1 MVQVPISQGAGIAVY
16 FVAMTGI
23 GLLDVKL
30 LSMAAERTFVL
41 AEPYLTGPPRLP
53 LIEQRRIDAT
63 LSLPPLPRGDKER
76 VAALE
81 APALPAN
88 VLAARLDFIERADL
102 TERASTH
109 IASAADALEPSSQPS
124 SIAVRVYGYR
134 PVKRKAVHSSSRYAA
149 VTARDV
155 FNREFGVLSV
165 ASQ

>member
-1 MVQVPISQGAGIAVY
+1 MVQVPVSQGAGVIVY

-41 AEPYLTGPPRLP
+41 AQPYLTGPPRLP

-63 LSLPPLPRGDKER
+63 LSLPPLPRADKER

-102 TERASTH
+102 TEPASAH
-109 IASAADALEPSSQPS
+109 IASAVPSSRPS
-124 SIAVRVYGYR
+124 SIAVRVHGYR
-134 PVKRKAVHSSSRYAA
+134 TVKLRAVHSSSRYAA
-149 VTARDV
+149 VSARDV

>member
-1 MVQVPISQGAGIAVY
+1 MVQVPIGQGARIAVY

-41 AEPYLTGPPRLP
+41 AQPYLTGPPRLP

-63 LSLPPLPRGDKER
+63 LSIPPLPRGDKER

-102 TERASTH
+102 TEPASTH
-109 IASAADALEPSSQPS
+109 IASAVPSSQPS

-134 PVKRKAVHSSSRYAA
+134 TVKLRAVHSSSRYAA